1 MIHKKLGGSTAAR
14 LIGCPAWI
22 NLSAD
27 IPKGGSSN
35 TAADTGTLLH
45 NCMEELWRGKK
56 DTDDLLSE
64 GREYNGIHLDA
75 EMVDEKLLLAD
86 DAVMDIVEEYDLD
99 IENKLMIEPF
109 MSISEDIGG
118 SIDWLCLSGD
128 GKTVVVLDYK
138 FGYITVS
145 AKHNAQLLF
154 YALAAATDEQTRDWF
169 DEVEQLVLVIVQ
181 PNGDGPVVQQ
191 WTATM
196 GDLDEFET
204 QYLAAVEA
212 SESVGLEPNS
222 GRHCMFCPAAA
233 ICPAKTGEAL
243 KASRITELNA
253 ARLAEYLPLAEQVTA
268 WAAEVKKMAHQ
279 QLELGVTIQGY
290 KLVAKRATRKWAETD
305 TVEEIVRR
313 ARKIKLEEG
322 FDYKLKSPPQLE
334 KVCKKKGVD
343 FNKIFSQYISAV
355 SSGTTMAPE
364 DDPRPAALAID
375 GLEQLNALNL

>member
-27 IPKGGSSN
+27 IPQGHNSN

-45 NCMEELWRGKK
+45 NCMEEMWLGKK
-56 DTDDLLSE
+56 DMDDLQKE
-64 GREYNGIHLDA
+64 GRKYNDIVLD
-75 EMVDEKLLLAD
+75 EDMVNEKLLPAD
-86 DAVMDIVEEYDLD
+86 DAVMDIVDEYDLD

-109 MSISEDIGG
+109 VSIDEDIGG
-118 SIDWLCLSGD
+118 SIDWLCFSED
-128 GKTVVVLDYK
+128 GRTAVVLDYK
-138 FGYITVS
+138 FGYVTVS
-145 AKHNAQLLF
+145 AEKNSQLLF
-154 YALAAATDEQTRDWF
+154 YALAAATDEKTRDFF
-169 DEVEQLVLVIVQ
+169 DEVEQIVLVIVQ

-196 GDLDEFET
+196 DDLDDFESR
-204 QYLAAVEA
+204 YLAAVDA
-212 SESVGLEPNS
+212 SESTTLEPTA
-222 GRHCMFCPAAA
+222 GRHCTFCPAAA